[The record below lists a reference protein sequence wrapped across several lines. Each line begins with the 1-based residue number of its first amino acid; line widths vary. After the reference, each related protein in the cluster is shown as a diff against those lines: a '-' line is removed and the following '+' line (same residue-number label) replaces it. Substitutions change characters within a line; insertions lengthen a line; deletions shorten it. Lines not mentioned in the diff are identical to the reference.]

1 MWENIPGAN
10 RYSRPRSFNIAGAS
24 AAAVPTPLT
33 AVGRANHLATVQAR
47 FVSRTPAKFIWAG
60 KSINDV
66 VLKSDV
72 IVNHFPKAKY
82 FSSKVRR
89 TDLAKSHSLG

>member
-1 MWENIPGAN
+1 MLIDWHQID
-10 RYSRPRSFNIAGAS
+10 YF
-24 AAAVPTPLT
+24 AARQTHV
-33 AVGRANHLATVQAR
+33 LAYVCDVQSR

-82 FSSKVRR
+82 FSSKV
-89 TDLAKSHSLG
+89 S

>member
-1 MWENIPGAN
+1 MLSDWHKIH
-10 RYSRPRSFNIAGAS
+10 YV
-24 AAAVPTPLT
+24 AARQIHMSGCYVC
-33 AVGRANHLATVQAR
+33 GMQSR

-72 IVNHFPKAKY
+72 VVNHFPKAKY
-82 FSSKVRR
+82 FSSKV
-89 TDLAKSHSLG
+89 S

>member
-1 MWENIPGAN
+1 MSTYMGVTNFEKQ
-10 RYSRPRSFNIAGAS
+10 SSFVAHPVFVAF
-24 AAAVPTPLT
+24 AV
-33 AVGRANHLATVQAR
+33 RQAR

-82 FSSKVRR
+82 FSSKVITRNVP
-89 TDLAKSHSLG
+89 TP